1 MSYHRA
7 VWLEENREEEGVL
20 PSAWVR
26 GKVVM
31 WPPSKMSAFKL
42 MKEGVEPNE
51 NWRLLKLI
59 KIKIT
64 SDCYEDCN
72 NYDLTTETEE
82 DNQQV
87 SKKRKRTAC
96 ITFFEGEEEV
106 DVDIN
111 TEIKLSTFPQP
122 PAELGKMLPSNIS
135 LYKKVVDVVPQGYKS
150 DHATK
155 LSPIPQ
161 SPGCSSCYSK
171 IPSFKSSMVT
181 IPKEN
186 KMDQSTNQ
194 SALSPFLLPRKFD
207 SKIPIFRQRAA
218 TSKDNV
224 IDRSMKLS
232 ALNRKFQANMILSE
246 PTAPQENEIDNGKF
260 QRKVLY
266 QLSNMANEIKDLRIA
281 VEMMAVP
288 SLETVAEVHLEVIA
302 GAIGTLNG
310 YRKLE
315 EQCGVLANRTILL
328 RLLSRIGGSS
338 IKDTSKNLLKRL
350 FTNFVMSHL
359 SMDGKGSLKKLPFR
373 DSALCQLV
381 VECVLKRYSTS
392 SLSEIH
398 SCIGSHFRMAPFRLG
413 GTGKGGAHFSNSQDG
428 EAGLNDSSK
437 DDAYCHGSDHDNDKY
452 DIIIIKISVNMYKT
466 CMYEKKY
473 LYV

>member
-1 MSYHRA
+1 MDNLWSKMSYHRA

-31 WPPSKMSAFKL
+31 WPPSKMNAFKL

-51 NWRLLKLI
+51 NWRLFKLI

-96 ITFFEGEEEV
+96 TTFFEGEEEV

-122 PAELGKMLPSNIS
+122 PAKLGKMLPSNIS

-161 SPGCSSCYSK
+161 SPGLSSCYSK
-171 IPSFKSSMVT
+171 IPSFKSSMVN

-328 RLLSRIGGSS
+328 RLLQRIGGSS

-398 SCIGSHFRMAPFRLG
+398 SCIGSHLRMAPFRLG

-452 DIIIIKISVNMYKT
+452 DNSYYNN
-466 CMYEKKY
+466 
-473 LYV
+473 

>member
-26 GKVVM
+26 GKVVI
-31 WPPSKMSAFKL
+31 WPPSKMNAFKL

-51 NWRLLKLI
+51 NWRLFKLI

-96 ITFFEGEEEV
+96 TTFFEGEEEV

-111 TEIKLSTFPQP
+111 TE
-122 PAELGKMLPSNIS
+122 
-135 LYKKVVDVVPQGYKS
+135 
-150 DHATK
+150 
-155 LSPIPQ
+155 
-161 SPGCSSCYSK
+161 
-171 IPSFKSSMVT
+171 
-181 IPKEN
+181 
-186 KMDQSTNQ
+186 TNQ
-194 SALSPFLLPRKFD
+194 SALSPFLLPQKFD

-315 EQCGVLANRTILL
+315 EQCRVLANRTILL
-328 RLLSRIGGSS
+328 CLLSRIGGSS

-398 SCIGSHFRMAPFRLG
+398 SCIGSHLRMAPFRLG

-437 DDAYCHGSDHDNDKY
+437 DDAYCHESDHDNDKY
-452 DIIIIKISVNMYKT
+452 DNSYYNN
-466 CMYEKKY
+466 
-473 LYV
+473 

>member
-1 MSYHRA
+1 MKSRA
-7 VWLEENREEEGVL
+7 G
-20 PSAWVR
+20 A
-26 GKVVM
+26 
-31 WPPSKMSAFKL
+31 
-42 MKEGVEPNE
+42 
-51 NWRLLKLI
+51 
-59 KIKIT
+59 
-64 SDCYEDCN
+64 N
-72 NYDLTTETEE
+72 NSLH
-82 DNQQV
+82 N
-87 SKKRKRTAC
+87 
-96 ITFFEGEEEV
+96 
-106 DVDIN
+106 N
-111 TEIKLSTFPQP
+111 IKLSTFPQP

-150 DHATK
+150 DHASKLLYFISLNTNNNCNGYISKVYPEIYIVAK

>member
-1 MSYHRA
+1 MDNLWSKMSYHRA

-31 WPPSKMSAFKL
+31 WPPSKMNAFKL

-51 NWRLLKLI
+51 NWRLFKLI

-96 ITFFEGEEEV
+96 TTFFEGEEEV

-122 PAELGKMLPSNIS
+122 PAKLGKMLPSNIS

-161 SPGCSSCYSK
+161 SPGLSSCYSK
-171 IPSFKSSMVT
+171 IPSFKSSMVN

-315 EQCGVLANRTILL
+315 EQCGVLANRTIL
-328 RLLSRIGGSS
+328 
-338 IKDTSKNLLKRL
+338 
-350 FTNFVMSHL
+350 
-359 SMDGKGSLKKLPFR
+359 
-373 DSALCQLV
+373 
-381 VECVLKRYSTS
+381 
-392 SLSEIH
+392 
-398 SCIGSHFRMAPFRLG
+398 
-413 GTGKGGAHFSNSQDG
+413 
-428 EAGLNDSSK
+428 
-437 DDAYCHGSDHDNDKY
+437 
-452 DIIIIKISVNMYKT
+452 SVY
-466 CMYEKKY
+466 
-473 LYV
+473 

>member
-7 VWLEENREEEGVL
+7 VWLEENCEEEGVL

-31 WPPSKMSAFKL
+31 WPPSKMNAFKL

-51 NWRLLKLI
+51 NWRLFKLI

-96 ITFFEGEEEV
+96 TTFFEGEEEV

-111 TEIKLSTFPQP
+111 TEIKLYTFPQP
-122 PAELGKMLPSNIS
+122 PAKLGKMLPSNIS

-155 LSPIPQ
+155 LSLIPQ
-161 SPGCSSCYSK
+161 SPGLSSCYSK

-207 SKIPIFRQRAA
+207 SKIPILRQRAA

-232 ALNRKFQANMILSE
+232 ALNRKFQANIILSE

-260 QRKVLY
+260 QRKVLH
-266 QLSNMANEIKDLRIA
+266 QLSNMTNEIKDIRIA

-350 FTNFVMSHL
+350 FTNFVMS
-359 SMDGKGSLKKLPFR
+359 
-373 DSALCQLV
+373 QLV
-381 VECVLKRYSTS
+381 SPRS
-392 SLSEIH
+392 
-398 SCIGSHFRMAPFRLG
+398 
-413 GTGKGGAHFSNSQDG
+413 
-428 EAGLNDSSK
+428 GLVR
-437 DDAYCHGSDHDNDKY
+437 HGSCFGVIELREGYSHK
-452 DIIIIKISVNMYKT
+452 
-466 CMYEKKY
+466 
-473 LYV
+473 

>member
-31 WPPSKMSAFKL
+31 WPPSKMNAFKL

-51 NWRLLKLI
+51 NWRLFKLI

-96 ITFFEGEEEV
+96 TTFFEGEEEV

-111 TEIKLSTFPQP
+111 TEIKLSTFPQS
-122 PAELGKMLPSNIS
+122 PAKLGKMLPSNIS

-161 SPGCSSCYSK
+161 SPGLSSCYSK

-186 KMDQSTNQ
+186 KMNQSTNQ

-266 QLSNMANEIKDLRIA
+266 QLSNMANQIKDLRIA

-315 EQCGVLANRTILL
+315 EQCRVLANRTILL

-398 SCIGSHFRMAPFRLG
+398 SCIGSHLFRWLRF
-413 GTGKGGAHFSNSQDG
+413 
-428 EAGLNDSSK
+428 
-437 DDAYCHGSDHDNDKY
+437 
-452 DIIIIKISVNMYKT
+452 V
-466 CMYEKKY
+466 
-473 LYV
+473 

>member
-31 WPPSKMSAFKL
+31 WPPSKMNAFKL
-42 MKEGVEPNE
+42 MKGVEPNE
-51 NWRLLKLI
+51 NWRLFKLI

-96 ITFFEGEEEV
+96 EEEV
-106 DVDIN
+106 D
-111 TEIKLSTFPQP
+111 P
-122 PAELGKMLPSNIS
+122 PAKLGKMLPSNIS

-150 DHATK
+150 DHASKLLYFISLNTNNNCNGYISKVYPEIYIVAK

-161 SPGCSSCYSK
+161 SPGLSSCYSK

-181 IPKEN
+181 IPKEK

-260 QRKVLY
+260 Q
-266 QLSNMANEIKDLRIA
+266 
-281 VEMMAVP
+281 
-288 SLETVAEVHLEVIA
+288 
-302 GAIGTLNG
+302 
-310 YRKLE
+310 
-315 EQCGVLANRTILL
+315 
-328 RLLSRIGGSS
+328 
-338 IKDTSKNLLKRL
+338 
-350 FTNFVMSHL
+350 
-359 SMDGKGSLKKLPFR
+359 
-373 DSALCQLV
+373 
-381 VECVLKRYSTS
+381 S
-392 SLSEIH
+392 SLSVI
-398 SCIGSHFRMAPFRLG
+398 
-413 GTGKGGAHFSNSQDG
+413 
-428 EAGLNDSSK
+428 
-437 DDAYCHGSDHDNDKY
+437 KY
-452 DIIIIKISVNMYKT
+452 G
-466 CMYEKKY
+466 
-473 LYV
+473 

>member
-31 WPPSKMSAFKL
+31 WPPSKMNAFKL
-42 MKEGVEPNE
+42 MNEGVEPNE
-51 NWRLLKLI
+51 NWRLFKLI

-96 ITFFEGEEEV
+96 TTFFEGEEEV

-111 TEIKLSTFPQP
+111 TE
-122 PAELGKMLPSNIS
+122 
-135 LYKKVVDVVPQGYKS
+135 
-150 DHATK
+150 
-155 LSPIPQ
+155 
-161 SPGCSSCYSK
+161 
-171 IPSFKSSMVT
+171 
-181 IPKEN
+181 
-186 KMDQSTNQ
+186 TNQ

-315 EQCGVLANRTILL
+315 EQCRVLANRTILL

-398 SCIGSHFRMAPFRLG
+398 SCIGSHLRMAPFRLG

-437 DDAYCHGSDHDNDKY
+437 DDAYCHESDHDNDKY
-452 DIIIIKISVNMYKT
+452 DNSYYNN
-466 CMYEKKY
+466 
-473 LYV
+473 

>member
-1 MSYHRA
+1 MDNLWSKMSYHRA

-31 WPPSKMSAFKL
+31 WPPSKMNAFKL

-51 NWRLLKLI
+51 NWRLFKLI

-96 ITFFEGEEEV
+96 TTFFEGEEEV

-111 TEIKLSTFPQP
+111 TE
-122 PAELGKMLPSNIS
+122 
-135 LYKKVVDVVPQGYKS
+135 
-150 DHATK
+150 
-155 LSPIPQ
+155 
-161 SPGCSSCYSK
+161 
-171 IPSFKSSMVT
+171 
-181 IPKEN
+181 
-186 KMDQSTNQ
+186 TNQ

-328 RLLSRIGGSS
+328 RLLQRIGGSS

-381 VECVLKRYSTS
+381 V
-392 SLSEIH
+392 
-398 SCIGSHFRMAPFRLG
+398 
-413 GTGKGGAHFSNSQDG
+413 GKILF
-428 EAGLNDSSK
+428 
-437 DDAYCHGSDHDNDKY
+437 
-452 DIIIIKISVNMYKT
+452 
-466 CMYEKKY
+466 
-473 LYV
+473 LYFL

>member
-1 MSYHRA
+1 MDNLWSKMSYHRA

-31 WPPSKMSAFKL
+31 WPPSKMNAFKL

-51 NWRLLKLI
+51 NWRLFKLI

-96 ITFFEGEEEV
+96 TTFFEGEEEV

-111 TEIKLSTFPQP
+111 TE
-122 PAELGKMLPSNIS
+122 
-135 LYKKVVDVVPQGYKS
+135 
-150 DHATK
+150 
-155 LSPIPQ
+155 
-161 SPGCSSCYSK
+161 
-171 IPSFKSSMVT
+171 
-181 IPKEN
+181 
-186 KMDQSTNQ
+186 TNQ

-328 RLLSRIGGSS
+328 RLLQRIGGSS

-398 SCIGSHFRMAPFRLG
+398 SCIGSHLRMAPFRLG

-452 DIIIIKISVNMYKT
+452 DNSYYNN
-466 CMYEKKY
+466 
-473 LYV
+473 